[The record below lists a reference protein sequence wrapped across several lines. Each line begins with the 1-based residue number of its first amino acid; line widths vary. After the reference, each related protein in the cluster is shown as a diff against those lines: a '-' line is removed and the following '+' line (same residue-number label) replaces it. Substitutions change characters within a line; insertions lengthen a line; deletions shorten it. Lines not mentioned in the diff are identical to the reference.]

1 MKFYNKCVCCGKKI
15 EVFPEEYD
23 CLEDL
28 NEPMV
33 CSEEC
38 NEEMEARNSCY
49 IMLCDL
55 CLLFI
60 G

>member
-1 MKFYNKCVCCGKKI
+1 MKFYNKCECCGKQI

-38 NEEMEARNSCY
+38 NEEME
-49 IMLCDL
+49 
-55 CLLFI
+55 
-60 G
+60 GKK

>member
-1 MKFYNKCVCCGKKI
+1 MKKRYKVITLCECCGKQI
-15 EVFPEEYD
+15 EVFPGEYD

-38 NEEMEARNSCY
+38 NEEMENKK
-49 IMLCDL
+49 
-55 CLLFI
+55 
-60 G
+60 